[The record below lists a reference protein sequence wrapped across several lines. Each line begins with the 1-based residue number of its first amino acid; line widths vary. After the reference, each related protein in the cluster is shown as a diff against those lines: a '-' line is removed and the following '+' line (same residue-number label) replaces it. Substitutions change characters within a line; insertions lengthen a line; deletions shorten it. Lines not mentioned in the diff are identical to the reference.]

1 MGQIT
6 RCPSC
11 GTMFKVVPDQLKIS
25 DGWVRCG
32 HCAEVFDAQLNM
44 HSPAGLAPP
53 VPMAPAPTPDPVP
66 AGPSALT
73 KLELNVAAVSENRAV
88 GAGIDLSLSP
98 EAVPPSA
105 LISDAAV
112 QNSAAAPA
120 WMAVPEPAV
129 DVAGLSAV
137 QQAVQE
143 PHSDQAG
150 QEPREPEALVSTVP
164 PATHGSPPPRAET
177 SLEVSFMREARRRAF
192 WRRPVV
198 RLGLATLGLVLT
210 ATLLAQIVLD
220 RRDQLAAYRPDLRPA
235 LEALCQLAACSIQPW
250 RQIDALI
257 IDGSSFNSLSPNV
270 YRLALTVKNVA
281 ALDVAKPSIELTLT
295 DVRELTV
302 LRRVLTPAELGA
314 AATTIKA
321 GGEWAAT
328 ATVQLAASVTGV
340 AGYRVLAFYP

>member
-1 MGQIT
+1 
-6 RCPSC
+6 
-11 GTMFKVVPDQLKIS
+11 
-25 DGWVRCG
+25 
-32 HCAEVFDAQLNM
+32 
-44 HSPAGLAPP
+44 
-53 VPMAPAPTPDPVP
+53 
-66 AGPSALT
+66 
-73 KLELNVAAVSENRAV
+73 
-88 GAGIDLSLSP
+88 
-98 EAVPPSA
+98 
-105 LISDAAV
+105 
-112 QNSAAAPA
+112 
-120 WMAVPEPAV
+120 
-129 DVAGLSAV
+129 
-137 QQAVQE
+137 
-143 PHSDQAG
+143 
-150 QEPREPEALVSTVP
+150 
-164 PATHGSPPPRAET
+164 
-177 SLEVSFMREARRRAF
+177 MREARRRAF